1 MKNSYSYSYSYSFL
15 AFDKIKEDIRGVAG
29 IKNVLKFFVVA
40 VFIGSQAKFSEVMR
54 QVNKQH

>member
-1 MKNSYSYSYSYSFL
+1 MWLVTANKNSYSYSYSYSFL

-40 VFIGSQAKFSEVMR
+40 VFRLTGKIF
-54 QVNKQH
+54 